1 MLTIDALKN
10 FGADTETGLAR
21 CMGSEALY
29 LRLAASVVNEKGF
42 DRLKEAIDK
51 GDYDAAF
58 DAAHAL
64 KGAVGNLS
72 ITPLYDRIC
81 VITELLRGKKEADYP
96 AWISELDSLKNEYA
110 GLCAQ

>member
-21 CMGSEALY
+21 CMGNEALY

-42 DRLKEAIDK
+42 DRLREAIDNA
-51 GDYDAAF
+51 DLDAAF
-58 DAAHAL
+58 EAAHAL

-81 VITELLRGKKEADYP
+81 EITELLREKKDADY
-96 AWISELDSLKNEYA
+96 AALVSDLVSLREEYA
-110 GLCAQ
+110 GLCG